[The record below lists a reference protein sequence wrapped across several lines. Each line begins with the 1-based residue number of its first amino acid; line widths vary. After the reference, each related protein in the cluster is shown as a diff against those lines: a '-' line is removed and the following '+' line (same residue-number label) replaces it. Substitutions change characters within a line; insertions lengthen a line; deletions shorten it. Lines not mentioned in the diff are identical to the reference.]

1 MAVEKRILYPFVGLT
16 VLLVGALVWW
26 LVSLFS
32 QRAGDEAS
40 GASVTVTIP
49 DAEVKEMADSKSE
62 AMRGAVT
69 LDKYF
74 GELPPDGGEEMSL
87 VSGSP
92 ASSAAS
98 SSAPVAS
105 GDEAAVAR
113 VFGSASPGE
122 APSSS
127 SSPSHRGGGGRS
139 RSGSSAMSAEERL
152 AYDRQRAEMVR
163 DVLAGGTAPEEAPD
177 AGETVAAAPALD
189 LSAVGD
195 SDGIISSLDDDFS
208 DDAVQYEGAKRP
220 FRCMFVRDQ
229 KLVSGQRVSLRLL
242 EDYVADGV
250 RIPANTHLSAICK
263 IGERLELSVR
273 SLELGGRIVPLALD
287 AYDTDGMP
295 GIYCPETASSIAA
308 VLSVPEAHVLKPD
321 APRAGGKEPL
331 LRSQDLLRR
340 LRLEHLVDA
349 VGGGAGLAHG
359 HEDAGEAHDH
369 LGDHVEIG
377 EEGQDDPRLQGAP
390 VHPPG
395 SEEHHQGQADVQAEL
410 HEGAGDGHDGAG
422 LDVRIR
428 HLPVGGGEPAH
439 FVPGLGQGLH
449 HPDAGDVLPHDAHQH
464 VQLLLDPGEQG
475 DAPGGNGD
483 HHQDKRVK

>member
-32 QRAGDEAS
+32 QRAGNEAS

-74 GELPPDGGEEMSL
+74 GELPPDGSEDLSL

-92 ASSAAS
+92 S
-98 SSAPVAS
+98 SSA

-127 SSPSHRGGGGRS
+127 SSPSRRGGGGRS
-139 RSGSSAMSAEERL
+139 RSGAPSMSAEERL

-163 DVLAGGTAPEEAPD
+163 DVLAGGNAPEETPA
-177 AGETVAAAPALD
+177 AGETVAASPALD

-195 SDGIISSLDDDFS
+195 SDGIISSLDDDFT

-242 EDYVADGV
+242 EDYMADGV

-287 AYDTDGMP
+287 AYDTDGLP
-295 GIYCPETASSIAA
+295 GIYCPETASSKASRKASDDAISTAGQTFGGLVGDIAST
-308 VLSVPEAHVLKPD
+308 VLRTGASIAKSASGEVSVSVVSGYEFY
-321 APRAGGKEPL
+321 
-331 LRSQDLLRR
+331 
-340 LRLEHLVDA
+340 LVN
-349 VGGGAGLAHG
+349 
-359 HEDAGEAHDH
+359 
-369 LGDHVEIG
+369 
-377 EEGQDDPRLQGAP
+377 
-390 VHPPG
+390 
-395 SEEHHQGQADVQAEL
+395 SS
-410 HEGAGDGHDGAG
+410 
-422 LDVRIR
+422 
-428 HLPVGGGEPAH
+428 
-439 FVPGLGQGLH
+439 
-449 HPDAGDVLPHDAHQH
+449 
-464 VQLLLDPGEQG
+464 
-475 DAPGGNGD
+475 
-483 HHQDKRVK
+483 KK